1 VKQEGSNEA
10 PESLPEFDRA
20 KNENQTGKDS
30 DHPDSENRESGDHD
44 RELMPP
50 PSIPISKL
58 KSDVPVSEKQI
69 RKPLA
74 AMLPEKYKGVDV
86 RTVFPE
92 FRPGQVSH
100 SQHFISFAS
109 YKWAQ

>member
-1 VKQEGSNEA
+1 VKQEGSNET
-10 PESLPEFDRA
+10 PESLPKFDRE
-20 KNENQTGKDS
+20 KDENQTGKDS
-30 DHPDSENRESGDHD
+30 DSENRESGDHD

-58 KSDVPVSEKQI
+58 KSDVSVSEKQI

-86 RTVFPE
+86 RVVFPE

-109 YKWAQ
+109 YKWVQ